1 MKINIAGA
9 VLGALALGVTG
20 QTAEKMQFPPK
31 ENLADCL
38 SNHRLTVTMF
48 SPEYPKFIDTIAS
61 TFADRKFIDTE
72 PSHFWNERSLPQKL
86 KTDVRLQVLGILN
99 NAEWASEGDAKWGS
113 DTEKFYSARLIASLP
128 DCAIKE
134 KR

>member
-9 VLGALALGVTG
+9 VLGTLALGVKG
-20 QTAEKMQFPPK
+20 QTAEKMQFPSK

-38 SNHRLTVTMF
+38 SNHRLTRIMS

-61 TFADRKFIDTE
+61 TFADRKFMDTE
-72 PSHFWNERSLPQKL
+72 PSRFWDERSLSQKL
-86 KTDVRLQVLGILN
+86 KTDVRLQVLGVIN
-99 NAEWASEGDAKWGS
+99 NAEWASEDDAKWDS
-113 DTEKFYSARLIASLP
+113 DTERFYSARLIASLP